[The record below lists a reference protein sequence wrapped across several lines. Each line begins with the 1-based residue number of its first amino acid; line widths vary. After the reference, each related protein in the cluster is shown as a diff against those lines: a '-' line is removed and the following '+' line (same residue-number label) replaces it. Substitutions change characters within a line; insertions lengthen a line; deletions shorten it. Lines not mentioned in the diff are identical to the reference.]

1 MRVLVR
7 QLFFLLISILALYA
21 LLLLVSLPF
30 GTGTGTGTRSHTA
43 IDSGLAGA
51 SIYATEPKYVFLD
64 RAELSTDKPRVILV
78 GASNVL
84 VGLKPREMQPLMPA
98 TEIDNMSIGGA
109 NMTEVSQTV
118 DLALSQLSKES
129 CEETTFVIGMWYGM
143 FATNQMR
150 WNTPDRHQGDTD
162 LDIERYRYGFYRR
175 TQQGPKPVLPEHDL
189 ALGVTLIHPYLVI
202 DSWSRQA
209 SHWISLHT
217 GHREPMH
224 SEAERNA
231 LVFSDQEK
239 AMAMDYWHEQLQT
252 SGELSKEQF
261 KVLQATVQKIV
272 AHGARVVV
280 VDLPVPRWHEK
291 RSPYLR
297 SYAERR
303 SALLEAW
310 QDSPA
315 VKYLDMTDID
325 SDSDF
330 SDEVHP
336 KPRITKIWA
345 ERVVNA
351 LEESSTAGASPSDRM
366 RNPVSLS

>member
-1 MRVLVR
+1 MRVLIR
-7 QLFFLLISILALYA
+7 QLSLLLISLGALYA

-30 GTGTGTGTRSHTA
+30 GSGLEQPTV
-43 IDSGLAGA
+43 IDSGLAGT
-51 SIYATEPKYVFLD
+51 SIYMTEPKYVFLD
-64 RAELSTDKPRVILV
+64 RMALRTDKPRVILL

-118 DLALSQLSKES
+118 DLALSQLSQRS

-143 FATNQMR
+143 FATDEVR
-150 WNTPDRHQGDTD
+150 WNTPDRQRGDTD

-175 TQQGPKPVLPEHDL
+175 TRQGPKPVLPEHDL

-209 SHWISLHT
+209 GRWISLHT
-217 GHREPMH
+217 GHHDPMR

-231 LVFSDQEK
+231 LVFSDAEK
-239 AMAMDYWHEQLQT
+239 DIAMDYWHDQLQT
-252 SGELSKEQF
+252 SGTLSEEQF
-261 KVLQATVQKIV
+261 DVLRATVTKIV
-272 AHGARVVV
+272 SHGARVVV
-280 VDLPVPRWHEK
+280 VDLPVPEWHQK
-291 RSPYLR
+291 RSPYLH

-303 SALLEAW
+303 FALLDAW
-310 QDSPA
+310 QDNPA
-315 VKYLDMTDID
+315 VRYIDMTDID

-345 ERVVNA
+345 KRVVNA
-351 LEESSTAGASPSDRM
+351 LEESNTAGATSTDRM
-366 RNPVSLS
+366 RQPMSIS